1 MQATGMPIHPDTA
14 SRAPALHRTIT
25 RLLKAGAII
34 SPLRSNEEAPMC
46 SVRLQHQPG
55 AALHTADQV
64 AQQEAADLTVAR
76 AVQVV
81 PAHPTVVR
89 AHQVAVQADL
99 LAVVQEAPVAQ
110 AAQ

>member
-25 RLLKAGAII
+25 RLLKAGATI

-81 PAHPTVVR
+81 PAHPTV

-99 LAVVQEAPVAQ
+99 LAVVQEDPVAQ